1 MPTIQ
6 PNSTLTKEQQKQMWT
21 ILTDSYCDEAWA
33 MLEDMKGKRLS
44 HKRANKHLTY
54 IMNNWPDEIVCRTVK
69 TWLTHTN
76 IDPNKLF
83 SATEFNNKYIRYI
96 YEQKEP
102 FQLWPKP

>member
-33 MLEDMKGKRLS
+33 MLEDMKGKRFS
-44 HKRANKHLTY
+44 HKRANEHLTY
-54 IMNNWPDEIVCRTVK
+54 IMNNWPDEKVCRTVK

-83 SATEFNNKYIRYI
+83 SATEFNNRYSRYI
-96 YEQKEP
+96 YEQQEP